1 VPHQTGAV
9 RLARG
14 GFENL
19 ALMPGDALIVPETP
33 PKGSVVRSLRDW
45 SQVFGQ
51 LALGAAAVRV
61 LR

>member
-1 VPHQTGAV
+1 V